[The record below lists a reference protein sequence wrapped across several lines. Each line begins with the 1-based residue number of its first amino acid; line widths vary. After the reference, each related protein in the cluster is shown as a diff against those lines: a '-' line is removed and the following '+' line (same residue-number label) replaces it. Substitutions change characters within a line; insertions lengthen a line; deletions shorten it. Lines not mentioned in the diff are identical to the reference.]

1 MLLEERLRSLQEGK
15 HEKHQIEPKNLVEG
29 EKDPDKRR
37 ESLVLL
43 FLRPVR
49 PVFLAVREQRLHF
62 ANPRRRCSLAG
73 IRKPALVVGE
83 AAKALLFRSRKLE
96 VCFSKLEVCFS
107 KDRAACAH
115 SAPTQLAGGEPVLVR
130 RGKRTLL
137 TVFEPVGPGWPLV
150 SPSISTHYTMV
161 VVVTNARRTVALRE
175 PAGMSSLALTETDGF
190 AIKTSRAR
198 TSLSGNFCLDGIRG
212 RWTLHA

>member
-37 ESLVLL
+37 ESLELL
-43 FLRPVR
+43 FRRLGRP
-49 PVFLAVREQRLHF
+49 FILAVREQRLHF
-62 ANPRRRCSLAG
+62 ANPRRRCSIAG
-73 IRKPALVVGE
+73 SRKPALVVGE
-83 AAKALLFRSRKLE
+83 AAKALLFSSR
-96 VCFSKLEVCFS
+96 KLEVCFS
-107 KDRAACAH
+107 KDRAAYAH
-115 SAPTQLAGGEPVLVR
+115 SAPTQLAGEEALHAR
-130 RGKRTLL
+130 RSKRTLL

-212 RWTLHA
+212 RFTLHA